1 MTTKKISK
9 KQRVALKEIDKIT
22 KERKRDLGIGI
33 GAIALM
39 AIFVI
44 LFNGLGY
51 NMGFIDPNNVF
62 LRGTMY
68 VIAMVL
74 AGVSGIFLMH
84 ASQQKN
90 KIDGFRQQAGI
101 SREVLEAWQNGE
113 YDEQ

>member
-1 MTTKKISK
+1 
-9 KQRVALKEIDKIT
+9 
-22 KERKRDLGIGI
+22 
-33 GAIALM
+33 M

-68 VIAMVL
+68 VVAMVL

-84 ASQQKN
+84 ASQKKN